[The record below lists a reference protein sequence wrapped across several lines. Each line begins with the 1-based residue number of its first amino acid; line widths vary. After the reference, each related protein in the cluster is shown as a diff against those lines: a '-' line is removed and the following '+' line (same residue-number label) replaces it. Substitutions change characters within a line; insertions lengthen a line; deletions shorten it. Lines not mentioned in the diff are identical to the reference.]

1 MRTKAI
7 NSNRDGVRKE
17 RLRRDKPRR
26 GTDAEQDAA
35 AKLAQERAE
44 IVAKY
49 DRGREGAQIEPWEDA
64 DYLLYKVTDRF
75 GFLHQEELPVHDAA
89 SERQKHL
96 EIERTTKWLKM
107 LKSWEK
113 YKNTEKFHRRIYKG
127 IPLQLRGEVWSLLLD
142 VPKMKEEMKDYYN
155 TLKIKARGASPD
167 IRQIDLDVNRTY
179 RDHIM
184 FRDRYGVKQQSL
196 FHVLA
201 AYSVYN
207 TEVGYCQGM
216 SHITALLLM
225 YMNEEDA
232 FWALVKLLSGPKH
245 AMHGFF
251 IPGFPKLLRFQE
263 HHDKIMK
270 KFLSKLKQ
278 HFDSQEVST
287 SFYTMKWFFQC
298 FLDRTPFRLTLRIWD
313 VYILEGERVL
323 TAMSY
328 TVLKLHRKHLMKLQ
342 MEELVQFLQETLA
355 KDFFFEDD
363 FVIDQL
369 HSSMAE
375 LKRAKL
381 DLPAAGKEDEL
392 PKKMEK
398 IQPETQPAMMNLTH
412 LVNGQSSTNAPNNTR
427 ASQKAGHRVLAER
440 GQETSPKTIAEK
452 DPESS
457 PSHRRRKN
465 PLEKRPSLRQQK
477 PVTAN
482 VRSGLSE
489 QEAES
494 HRKKPDVQAEAADSK
509 QNGNAAANQNSNAT
523 GKEFVPRWIK
533 PSDLKIIEK
542 TAKLATEIK
551 SRAANHA
558 APGTPPSPGG
568 ESQPFNVKPKTRVWD
583 VDEGKRGSNASQYD
597 NVPGAELED
606 GNPRDE
612 AGGGE
617 PLQSPKHTASSSS
630 SAKLAEKT
638 SSPAK
643 VRTAFVFSTQP
654 RVPRYSSQ
662 SDGPD
667 VGPNVKPPPPSYS
680 NPPLYH
686 GNSPRHVTNVVHS
699 SFVPTQYPHGNW
711 TNSPGRP
718 YVSELPSEMLLDKSH
733 RNHPIN
739 HHNPVVKPSNRI
751 EVVPFDTYTGHPKSP
766 TGIGFEIPPA
776 DYLPDNRK
784 RLDPAYMYRQEALG
798 QTWSQDGSRNYLANM
813 RKYPPFQ
820 STPVKDHNLPTVSVD
835 SPIRYRTSP
844 THEFGPPYYK
854 YPSSPGPTHHYRHPT
869 DGLSMHE
876 SVLL

>member
-1 MRTKAI
+1 M
-7 NSNRDGVRKE
+7 SS
-17 RLRRDKPRR
+17 
-26 GTDAEQDAA
+26 DAEQDAA
-35 AKLAQERAE
+35 VKLAQERAE

-64 DYLLYKVTDRF
+64 DYLLYRVTDRF
-75 GFLHQEELPVHDAA
+75 GFLHQEELPDYDAA
-89 SERQKHL
+89 SERQKQL

-127 IPLQLRGEVWSLLLD
+127 IPLQLRGEIWSLLLD

-155 TLKIKARGASPD
+155 TLKRQGRGSSPD

-278 HFDSQEVST
+278 HFDSQEVNT
-287 SFYTMKWFFQC
+287 TFYTMKWFFQC

-313 VYILEGERVL
+313 IYILEGERVL

-328 TVLKLHRKHLMKLQ
+328 TILKLHRKHLMKLQ

-369 HSSMAE
+369 QSSMAE

-381 DLPAAGKEDEL
+381 DLPVAVPDTVVFLFATIPQASPGKDDEI
-392 PKKMEK
+392 PKKLGK
-398 IQPETQPAMMNLTH
+398 FPPETQPAILNLTH
-412 LVNGQSSTNAPNNTR
+412 LVNGQNSTSGSNNTQGSQRKSHRASAERSSESSTRIPT
-427 ASQKAGHRVLAER
+427 ER
-440 GQETSPKTIAEK
+440 EQ
-452 DPESS
+452 ESS
-457 PSHRRRKN
+457 PRHRRRKN
-465 PLEKRPSLRQQK
+465 SLEKRPSLRQQK
-477 PVTAN
+477 PVTPN
-482 VRSGLSE
+482 VRSGLPKHDV
-489 QEAES
+489 ES
-494 HRKKPDVQAEAADSK
+494 QRKRTEVQAEDDSK
-509 QNGNAAANQNSNAT
+509 QNHNAAANQNSNAT
-523 GKEFVPRWIK
+523 LNAGKEFVPRWIK
-533 PSDLKIIEK
+533 PSDIKIIEK
-542 TAKLATEIK
+542 TTKLTMEIK
-551 SRAANHA
+551 SRSANHA
-558 APGTPPSPGG
+558 SSGTPPSPGG
-568 ESQPFNVKPKTRVWD
+568 EVQPLNIKQKIRVLD
-583 VDEGKRGSNASQYD
+583 VEEGKRGSNASQYD
-597 NVPGAELED
+597 NVPGADLE
-606 GNPRDE
+606 NENSVDE
-612 AGGGE
+612 ALE
-617 PLQSPKHTASSSS
+617 RATLQSQKS
-630 SAKLAEKT
+630 
-638 SSPAK
+638 
-643 VRTAFVFSTQP
+643 TAFSSNSRKLTEKRYSPPKISNSYAFSSQP
-654 RVPRYSSQ
+654 RIPRYSSQ
-662 SDGPD
+662 SEGSDIGHNIKLPL
-667 VGPNVKPPPPSYS
+667 PSYS
-680 NPPLYH
+680 NPPVYH
-686 GNSPRHVTNVVHS
+686 GNSPKHVTNIVHS
-699 SFVPTQYPHGNW
+699 SFTATQYNHGNR

-718 YVSELPSEMLLDKSH
+718 YIPDLPMEMFADKSH
-733 RNHPIN
+733 RNYSASHQN
-739 HHNPVVKPSNRI
+739 LVVKPSNRI
-751 EVVPFDTYTGHPKSP
+751 EVLPFDTYASNPRSP
-766 TGIGFEIPPA
+766 TGMRFAIPPA
-776 DYLPDNRK
+776 DYLPDSRK
-784 RLDPAYMYRQEALG
+784 WPEPPYMYRQDAYG
-798 QTWSQDGSRNYLANM
+798 PSWSQDGSRSHLDNLK
-813 RKYPPFQ
+813 KYPPFQ
-820 STPVKDHNLPTVSVD
+820 STPVKDNNLPTVSVD
-835 SPIRYRTSP
+835 SPIRYRTSSTSEELGSP
-844 THEFGPPYYK
+844 RYQ
-854 YPSSPGPTHHYRHPT
+854 YPSSPAPSHHYRHQT